1 MSVVEPV
8 IVPDALRPSQR
19 GLAVPPTARR
29 AVVRSALVARL
40 CGAVH
45 ASMAT
50 IVAPAGYGKTT
61 LLAQW
66 AERDARE
73 VLGVAFEPEDDDPD
87 AVELLLRPIAEEPGL
102 LALLDD
108 VHVIRSPEAVD
119 ALARLLDHAPAGT
132 TVALAGRSLPPLSLA
147 RVRAE
152 GRLIEIATENL
163 ALTSR
168 EAESLLRL
176 AKAPLSPAAA
186 AGLGDRLEGW
196 PAAIYLAALSLR
208 ERHTGRDARR
218 RRLLPRRLP
227 RGGVP
232 RRSVEGPAPLR
243 DGHGDA
249 RRAHA
254 GTLRL
259 SPRSDTAPTRCLRR
273 CNGPASLPSTATGA
287 AIATRASSASTC
299 SPS

>member
-1 MSVVEPV
+1 
-8 IVPDALRPSQR
+8 
-19 GLAVPPTARR
+19 
-29 AVVRSALVARL
+29 
-40 CGAVH
+40 
-45 ASMAT
+45 MAT

-66 AERDARE
+66 ADRDARE

-168 EAESLLRL
+168 EAESLPRQPP
-176 AKAPLSPAAA
+176 AWATDSKGGRQRSTSRHSRCVKAHRS
-186 AGLGDRLEGW
+186 
-196 PAAIYLAALSLR
+196 
-208 ERHTGRDARR
+208 RR
-218 RRLLPRRLP
+218 
-227 RGGVP
+227 
-232 RRSVEGPAPLR
+232 
-243 DGHGDA
+243 
-249 RRAHA
+249 
-254 GTLRL
+254 
-259 SPRSDTAPTRCLRR
+259 
-273 CNGPASLPSTATGA
+273 STAT
-287 AIATRASSASTC
+287 TASSPTTSRRST
-299 SPS
+299 S